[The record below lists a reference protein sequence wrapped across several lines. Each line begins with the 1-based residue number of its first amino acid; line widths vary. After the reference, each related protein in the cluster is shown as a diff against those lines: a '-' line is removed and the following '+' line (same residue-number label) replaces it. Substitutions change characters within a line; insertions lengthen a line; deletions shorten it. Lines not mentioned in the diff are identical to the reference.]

1 MLLVSRIFHL
11 TSSSFKNW
19 ILKYLT
25 LAVVLY
31 GYETWCLT
39 WWQIEMFMNKAL
51 QRIFG
56 PKKEEVIRRTGLI
69 ESLGKKELHIKY
81 FEL

>member
-1 MLLVSRIFHL
+1 
-11 TSSSFKNW
+11 
-19 ILKYLT
+19 
-25 LAVVLY
+25 
-31 GYETWCLT
+31 
-39 WWQIEMFMNKAL
+39 MNKAL